1 MAMWNGEISAVSS
14 VRPAGDHSQ
23 SMLAGTRGF
32 ALRVQAAI
40 GPKVLDGYG
49 ETGTVMVSF
58 SLSREGSLAGAR
70 VTQSSGHA
78 HLDARALEIVSAAA
92 FPPPPR
98 ELTPY
103 QMNYVSM
110 FRFE

>member
-1 MAMWNGEISAVSS
+1 MAMWNGDIPAVSS
-14 VRPAGDHSQ
+14 ARSAGDYTQ
-23 SMLAGTRGF
+23 SLLSGSRNFG
-32 ALRVQAAI
+32 LRVQAAI
-40 GPKVLDGYG
+40 GPKILDGYG
-49 ETGTVMVSF
+49 DTGTVMVSF

-78 HLDARALEIVSAAA
+78 HLDARALAIVSAAA

-103 QMNYVSM
+103 QMNYMSM

>member
-1 MAMWNGEISAVSS
+1 MWNGDIAAVAS
-14 VRPAGDHSQ
+14 VRAAGDHTQALLSG
-23 SMLAGTRGF
+23 SRNFG
-32 ALRVQAAI
+32 LRVQAAI

-49 ETGTVMVSF
+49 DTGTVMVAF

-92 FPPPPR
+92 FPAPAC